1 MVVTPNPYGVG
12 LNLYRH
18 LNGSKHARL
27 SARSHALP
35 HSCRASPPRHLL
47 PSPCRG
53 SAWLSSTEGALYL
66 SHLDGDINLAPSVRM
81 GNVHGSTPLYRTRP
95 MGGWLA
101 SHIHLSLGVV
111 TVIAYG
117 TAMICDLHHEPE
129 ETGGTNKGTLPGTRG
144 RVAENT
150 GEAPTSDAPP
160 VICCSPTCKNTA
172 WRKRAASGA
181 LFQVA

>member
-18 LNGSKHARL
+18 LTGSKHARL

-53 SAWLSSTEGALYL
+53 SAWLSRTEGALYL

-117 TAMICDLHHEPE
+117 TAMIFLYKRGGVPKLKPPSWNFISKGGRRYVCGIAEPHRRFP
-129 ETGGTNKGTLPGTRG
+129 TGRRFGSFPAGWGQR
-144 RVAENT
+144 
-150 GEAPTSDAPP
+150 
-160 VICCSPTCKNTA
+160 
-172 WRKRAASGA
+172 
-181 LFQVA
+181 